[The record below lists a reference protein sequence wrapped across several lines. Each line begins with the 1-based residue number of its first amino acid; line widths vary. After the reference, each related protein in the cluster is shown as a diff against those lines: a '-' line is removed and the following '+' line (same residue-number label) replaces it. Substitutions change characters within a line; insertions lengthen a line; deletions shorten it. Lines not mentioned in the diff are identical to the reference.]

1 MKGYEQITNP
11 ATGRKVSVYGK
22 TGQKIINSYI
32 NHAQSGGDATPHMG
46 ARPARRTQNI
56 TPEILAASQR
66 QLADRSQGGQPVRND
81 PAAQHGHDQGAG
93 PFQAV
98 SSLEL
103 KMVGPVAQNLR
114 PRARGTRAERDAG
127 IERGQPVGPYWPTIV
142 GTGGAPDRD
151 LLDSPSM
158 AQILQT
164 NTTNK
169 TKDQVNFLSEAG
181 TVSQAEKDAIE
192 EAMRIGDGSG
202 FIDFP
207 GLKLLFRG
215 VLYDFLMRDGK
226 IIFQLEKNDDVH
238 SKCQTRGSRRLDG
251 VIHYTKSKGGKMV
264 LTKIDL
270 ERPNCWPRRLPNTNP
285 VSRISL

>member
-22 TGQKIINSYI
+22 TGQKIISSYI

-46 ARPARRTQNI
+46 ARPARRTQRI

-66 QLADRSQGGQPVRND
+66 QLADRTQGGQTVRND
-81 PAAQHGHDQGAG
+81 AAAPHGHDGG
-93 PFQAV
+93 PAPMHAV
-98 SSLEL
+98 SSVEL
-103 KMVGPVAQNLR
+103 RMVGPVAQNLR

-127 IERGQPVGPYWPTIV
+127 IDKGQPVGPFWPTVV
-142 GTGGAPDRD
+142 GTGGAADVD
-151 LLDSPSM
+151 LLDSPKM

-169 TKDQVNFLSEAG
+169 TKDQINFLSEAG
-181 TVSQAEKDAIE
+181 SVSQAEKDALE
-192 EAMRIGDGSG
+192 EALRLGDGSG

-215 VLYDFLMRDGK
+215 VLFDFLMRDGR
-226 IIFQLEKNDDVH
+226 IIFQLEKPRDVH
-238 SKCQTRGSRRLDG
+238 SQCQTRGSRRLDG
-251 VIHYTKSKGGKMV
+251 AIHYSKSKSGKIV
-264 LTKIDL
+264 LNKVSL
-270 ERPNCWPRRLPNTNP
+270 ERPNCWPKKLLPTNP
-285 VSRISL
+285 VSRVTL

>member
-66 QLADRSQGGQPVRND
+66 QLADRSQGGQAVRND

-103 KMVGPVAQNLR
+103 K
-114 PRARGTRAERDAG
+114 
-127 IERGQPVGPYWPTIV
+127 
-142 GTGGAPDRD
+142 
-151 LLDSPSM
+151 
-158 AQILQT
+158 
-164 NTTNK
+164 
-169 TKDQVNFLSEAG
+169 
-181 TVSQAEKDAIE
+181 
-192 EAMRIGDGSG
+192 
-202 FIDFP
+202 
-207 GLKLLFRG
+207 
-215 VLYDFLMRDGK
+215 
-226 IIFQLEKNDDVH
+226 
-238 SKCQTRGSRRLDG
+238 
-251 VIHYTKSKGGKMV
+251 
-264 LTKIDL
+264 
-270 ERPNCWPRRLPNTNP
+270 
-285 VSRISL
+285 